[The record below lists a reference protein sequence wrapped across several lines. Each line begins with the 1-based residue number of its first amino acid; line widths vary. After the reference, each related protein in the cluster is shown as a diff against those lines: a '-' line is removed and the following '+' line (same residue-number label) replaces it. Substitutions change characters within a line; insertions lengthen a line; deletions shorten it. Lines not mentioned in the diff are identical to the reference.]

1 MPLPINTTSLVNEL
15 RVALGEIDMQIKH
28 IKNDIAREY
37 PEDQQPKI
45 NVWYW
50 TYRPDGKPV
59 LEELLIA
66 RANLLSSIAN
76 LQASATKR

>member
-1 MPLPINTTSLVNEL
+1 MPLPINQSSLVNEL
-15 RVALGEIDMQIKH
+15 RSNLAEIEMQIKH

-50 TYRPDGKPV
+50 TRYTNGQYV
-59 LEELLIA
+59 LTDLLVAKAHI
-66 RANLLSSIAN
+66 LSSIAN
-76 LQASATKR
+76 LQAGQKR